1 MNETK
6 GNRMTDNEL
15 LIKTVIAKELNI
27 SIDSIGYTD
36 LLVKDLGADS
46 LDVVEL
52 VLALEGVAG
61 VIITDTDIS
70 SLNTVQ
76 DVLDLANKVN
86 K

>member
-1 MNETK
+1 
-6 GNRMTDNEL
+6 MTDNEL

>member
-1 MNETK
+1 
-6 GNRMTDNEL
+6 MTDNEL

-52 VLALEGVAG
+52 VLALESVAG